1 MTTRDEVITLTK
13 EWLDLWHSLKS
24 VNDDFESRWAVMEQW
39 EKDQLQDAQDVVGP
53 VISLAYNRAKE
64 ALIAYTKEREEVFA
78 AHDRMLETIEQTL
91 QGEINNG

>member
-13 EWLDLWHSLKS
+13 EWLDLWSGFS
-24 VNDDFESRWAVMEQW
+24 VLAHDFRSRGIIMDEW
-39 EKDQLQDAQDVVGP
+39 EKQQFQEAQDVMGP
-53 VISLAYNRAKE
+53 VVSLAYNRAKE

-91 QGEINNG
+91 QEEINNG